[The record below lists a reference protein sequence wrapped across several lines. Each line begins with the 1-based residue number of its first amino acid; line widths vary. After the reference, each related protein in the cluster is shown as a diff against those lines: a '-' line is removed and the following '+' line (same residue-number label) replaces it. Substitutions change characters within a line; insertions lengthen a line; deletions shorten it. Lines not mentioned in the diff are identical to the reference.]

1 MRDGTEM
8 ETRRYQR
15 LETFRPADRGRSRW
29 VALLWQMVQAL
40 LLAPSPHFC
49 HGWRR
54 FWLRLFGAKIG
65 KDVVIRPSASVHFPW
80 RLTLGDRVWIGDEVR
95 LYSLGEISIGSDS
108 VISQQAYLCAGTHD
122 PSDPSF
128 PTLLPPIHIGS
139 EVWIG
144 ARAFI
149 GPGASVGDGAVVGA
163 LSGVFKHLPGGRI
176 YRGNP
181 ARDAGARPTGAFRE

>member
-1 MRDGTEM
+1 MRDTVDNDP
-8 ETRRYQR
+8 RLYQR
-15 LETFRPADRGRSRW
+15 LETFRPAERGRSRW
-29 VALLWQMVQAL
+29 YALLWQMVQAFL
-40 LLAPSPHFC
+40 VAPSPHFC

-54 FWLRLFGAKIG
+54 FWLRRFGAKIG
-65 KDVVIRPSASVHFPW
+65 ENVVIRPSARVHFPW

-95 LYSLGEISIGSDS
+95 LYSLGDIEVGADS

-128 PTLLPPIHIGS
+128 PTLTPAIRIGA

-149 GPGASVGDGAVVGA
+149 GPGAIVGDGAVVGA
-163 LSGVFKHLPGGRI
+163 MSGVFKQLPGGHI

-181 ARDAGARPTGAFRE
+181 ARDAGPRTAGVARE